1 MRGGKEAGKLTAKTL
16 TVELE
21 VHERLGMKLA
31 TPEIVWHSKE
41 PLLSADFHRAG
52 PSWRLATGGADNDV
66 KVKLF
71 NTSHSTPNYDTC
83 RSEVPMHEYIVDI
96 ILSHTVLYCYG
107 LVCHPGMMSTI

>member
-66 KVKLF
+66 KVKLY
-71 NTSHSTPNYDTC
+71 S
-83 RSEVPMHEYIVDI
+83 
-96 ILSHTVLYCYG
+96 ILLTVLPIMIHVDLRYRC
-107 LVCHPGMMSTI
+107 MNI